1 MIEFKSG
8 AELKMSHHLH
18 TIFRAFVQFF
28 QQLWL
33 MKFHLEIVHK
43 VSLLSPLAFH
53 FEKRNIIWAQLQ
65 QALRLQRLMTAL
77 ILACE

>member
-1 MIEFKSG
+1 
-8 AELKMSHHLH
+8 
-18 TIFRAFVQFF
+18 
-28 QQLWL
+28 
-33 MKFHLEIVHK
+33 MKFHLEIVYK

-53 FEKRNIIWAQLQ
+53 FEKPNIIWAQLQ

>member
-1 MIEFKSG
+1 
-8 AELKMSHHLH
+8 
-18 TIFRAFVQFF
+18 
-28 QQLWL
+28 
-33 MKFHLEIVHK
+33 MKFHMEIVHK